1 MSENDPAAWSVLG
14 QIAGPIALLISLIGG
29 IRRLLGKGEEEPGR
43 EDGKLMQSLAL
54 RMGLTGGKLQDM
66 KCEIEKIQQKLEP
79 LGGIQNQLAAIL
91 SVLTPRSSRRETP
104 NRPRD

>member
-29 IRRLLGKGEEEPGR
+29 IRKLLGKGEEEPAR
-43 EDGKLMQSLAL
+43 EHSKLMQSLAL
-54 RMGLTGGKLQDM
+54 RMGLTEGKLQDM

>member
-29 IRRLLGKGEEEPGR
+29 IRKLLGKGEEEPDR
-43 EDGKLMQSLAL
+43 EHSKLMQSLAL
-54 RMGLTGGKLQDM
+54 RMGLTEGKLQDM

-91 SVLTPRSSRRETP
+91 SVLTPRSGRRETP

>member
-29 IRRLLGKGEEEPGR
+29 IRKLLGKGEEEPAR
-43 EDGKLMQSLAL
+43 EDSKLMQSLAL
-54 RMGLTGGKLQDM
+54 RMGLTEGKLQDM

-91 SVLTPRSSRRETP
+91 SVLTPRSGRRETP